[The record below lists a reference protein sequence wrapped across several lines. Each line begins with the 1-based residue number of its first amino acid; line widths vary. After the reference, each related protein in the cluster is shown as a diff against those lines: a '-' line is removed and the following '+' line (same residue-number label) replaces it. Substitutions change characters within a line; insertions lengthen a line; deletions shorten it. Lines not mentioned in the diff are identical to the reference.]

1 MPEADMSIKI
11 AKCATIAL
19 GFDVSNPSHGP
30 IVSTGALF
38 ALPRLAVPIMTTRQP
53 KRSLRAS
60 TGPTP
65 MLVQRS
71 GARLVIGQLLPGFA
85 RPLQADVKT
94 LERFCA
100 LMAAQGWT
108 AHVSALAFD
117 RIYARERFIFAKRRG
132 SPELAG
138 LAMSLLHCH
147 RYGTA

>member
-1 MPEADMSIKI
+1 MSHRPTSK
-11 AKCATIAL
+11 
-19 GFDVSNPSHGP
+19 P
-30 IVSTGALF
+30 
-38 ALPRLAVPIMTTRQP
+38 
-53 KRSLRAS
+53 LRAS
-60 TGPTP
+60 TGPVP
-65 MLVQRS
+65 MRVKQA
-71 GARLVIGQLLPGFA
+71 GGCLVIERLLPASA

-100 LMAAQGWT
+100 LMATEGYV

-147 RYGTA
+147 RYGNPRAAR